1 MADDHLATY
10 LNDHL
15 SGAVVAIEHL
25 EDLEATAKDIA
36 PAVADLRADI
46 EADRKELQ
54 ELMRELNI
62 AESRTRKA
70 GAWIAE
76 KSARLKMRADDK
88 STGPLRR
95 LEGLEAVAL
104 GIDGK
109 LSLWRALEAAAE
121 KAPALRALDFERLA
135 ERAVEQRQRIEALRL
150 DAARAALA

>member
-15 SGAVVAIEHL
+15 AGSTIAIEHL
-25 EDLEATAKDIA
+25 EDLEAAAKDIA
-36 PAVADLRADI
+36 PALAEVRADI
-46 EADRKELQ
+46 ESDRNELQ
-54 ELMRELNI
+54 ELMRGLDI
-62 AESRTRKA
+62 AESLTRRA

-76 KSARLKMRADDK
+76 KGARLKMVADDQK
-88 STGPLRR
+88 SGALRR

-109 LSLWRALEAAAE
+109 LALWRALNAVAE
-121 KAPALRALDFERLA
+121 NAPALRALDFDRLT
-135 ERAVEQRQRIEALRL
+135 ERAVNQRERVEALRL